1 MDKEKKETTKEHK
14 KSWQETYATP
24 EEIKAMLDSRV
35 WLR

>member
-1 MDKEKKETTKEHK
+1 MDKEKKETKKEHK